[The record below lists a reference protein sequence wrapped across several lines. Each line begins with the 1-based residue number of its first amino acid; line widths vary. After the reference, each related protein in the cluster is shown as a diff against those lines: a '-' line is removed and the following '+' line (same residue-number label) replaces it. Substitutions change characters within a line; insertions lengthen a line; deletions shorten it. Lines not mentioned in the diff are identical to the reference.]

1 MDNCRFHHTREV
13 ASVLGTCQIAFKFL
27 PPYSP
32 QLSPIEEFFSM
43 IKSRYA
49 GIKLLHTDN
58 TVEEN
63 LDLTF
68 NNNFS
73 DACVG
78 FYRNM
83 VRWLEKA
90 RRREMFL

>member
-1 MDNCRFHHTREV
+1 
-13 ASVLGTCQIAFKFL
+13 
-27 PPYSP
+27 
-32 QLSPIEEFFSM
+32 M